1 MQDSQLQTAISKG
14 KTKWLQSLL
23 SVSLPKLFSEKT
35 DYEEWFKTMLRQME
49 ERGLVEPS
57 QQKNFLTDIRNA
69 IKVLDPNHPALD
81 VVKFDRETW
90 TEINNRSSDRLE
102 QRTTKFISNPDAIVK
117 RATTLIKSYQ
127 WSEIAA
133 GLAVLTGR
141 RCTEVIKTARFAY
154 KTKYSV
160 IFSGSL
166 KRRNEPVECVFEIP
180 TLAESELVI
189 QGISNLR
196 SYLEGEIQDLSRH
209 QISGRYS
216 RAVASKCDLYFSD
229 LVPRRDDKD
238 NLYTHLFRAVYATIA
253 AYWFCPP
260 NVSELEYRAAIQGHY
275 QILDEK
281 NPELRHSIAAG
292 RNYFDYKISDG
303 EGNIDGRLGIKLHLS
318 DVEVIERFQYAHLSS
333 PDSVSEK
340 AIKSDYPTMNEQ
352 HESSSSISLPAF
364 LLPRLN
370 TIARRLELSQAETLQ
385 ALFNWTEV
393 SLSLAD
399 ILQLDELNPQVL
411 FDSVQQLSQRQP
423 SPSPQTDKVSSE
435 PVSGTL
441 SVNPESGIIFDRDSI
456 NQICTSVRL
465 LAETI
470 SRTTPLQNNEPS
482 SESSKTLPSNAPERM
497 TGTNLASSQERQPN
511 EGNNQQN
518 NSSAQKERKKT
529 SRTQEAEE
537 TVNRAI
543 DAIMSFNNIEDR
555 SPSEKWY
562 IGIGSLRKL
571 SGNGDTVINRV
582 IKSRQEEI
590 DAHNSTHQLG
600 KWHNARGKDAPSINE
615 VISFSRDFIK

>member
-1 MQDSQLQTAISKG
+1 M
-14 KTKWLQSLL
+14 
-23 SVSLPKLFSEKT
+23 
-35 DYEEWFKTMLRQME
+35 
-49 ERGLVEPS
+49 
-57 QQKNFLTDIRNA
+57 
-69 IKVLDPNHPALD
+69 
-81 VVKFDRETW
+81 
-90 TEINNRSSDRLE
+90 
-102 QRTTKFISNPDAIVK
+102 
-117 RATTLIKSYQ
+117 
-127 WSEIAA
+127 
-133 GLAVLTGR
+133 
-141 RCTEVIKTARFAY
+141 
-154 KTKYSV
+154 
-160 IFSGSL
+160 
-166 KRRNEPVECVFEIP
+166 FEIP

-216 RAVASKCDLYFSD
+216 RAVASKCDLYFND

-253 AYWFCPP
+253 AHWFCPP
-260 NVSELEYRAAIQGHY
+260 TVSELEYRAAIQGHY

-281 NPELRHSIAAG
+281 NPQLRHSHAAG

-318 DVEVIERFQYAHLSS
+318 DVEVIERFKHAHLSS

-340 AIKSDYPTMNEQ
+340 AIKSDHSTMNQQ
-352 HESSSSISLPAF
+352 HEFSSISLPAF

-370 TIARRLELSQAETLQ
+370 TIAQRLGLSEAETLQ

-399 ILQLDELNPQVL
+399 ILQLDELNPQAL
-411 FDSVQQLSQRQP
+411 FDSVQQLKQRPP
-423 SPSPQTDKVSSE
+423 SPSSQTDKVSSE
-435 PVSGTL
+435 PASGAL
-441 SVNPESGIIFDRDSI
+441 SVNPKSGIMFDRDSI

-465 LAETI
+465 LAEAI
-470 SRTTPLQNNEPS
+470 SRTTPLHNNEPS

-497 TGTNLASSQERQPN
+497 TATNLTPSQERQPN
-511 EGNNQQN
+511 EGNSQQN
-518 NSSAQKERKKT
+518 NSSARKERKKT
-529 SRTQEAEE
+529 SRTQEAEA

-543 DAIMSFNNIEDR
+543 DAIMSFNNSAFR
-555 SPSEKWY
+555 TPSEKWY

-600 KWHNARGKDAPSINE
+600 KWHNARGKDAPSIDQ
-615 VISFSRDFIK
+615 VISFDGSVAKRR

>member
-1 MQDSQLQTAISKG
+1 MQDSQLQNAISKG
-14 KTKWLQSLL
+14 KTKWLKSLL
-23 SVSLPKLFSEKT
+23 SVSLPQLFSEET
-35 DYEEWFKTMLRQME
+35 DYEEWFDTMIRHME

-81 VVKFDRETW
+81 VVKFDQETW

-102 QRTTKFISNPDAIVK
+102 KRTTKFISNPDAIVK
-117 RATTLIKSYQ
+117 RAKTLIKSYQ

-141 RCTEVIKTARFAY
+141 RCTEVIKTANFKY
-154 KTKYSV
+154 KTQYSV

-260 NVSELEYRAAIQGHY
+260 TVSELEYRAAIQGHY

-318 DVEVIERFQYAHLSS
+318 DVEVIERFKHAYLSL

-340 AIKSDYPTMNEQ
+340 AIKSDHPTMNEQ
-352 HESSSSISLPAF
+352 HESSSISLPAF

-370 TIARRLELSQAETLQ
+370 TIAQQLGLSQAEAIQ

-399 ILQLDELNPQVL
+399 ILQLDELNPQAL
-411 FDSVQQLSQRQP
+411 FDSVRQLQQRPP
-423 SPSPQTDKVSSE
+423 SPSPQIATVSAE
-435 PVSGTL
+435 PALGAL

-456 NQICTSVRL
+456 NQICTSVKL
-465 LAETI
+465 LAEAI
-470 SRTTPLQNNEPS
+470 SREANFSRGNEHKIS
-482 SESSKTLPSNAPERM
+482 STLPSKDRKRM
-497 TGTNLASSQERQPN
+497 NGTILAQSKEWQTN
-511 EGNNQQN
+511 EGNERQN
-518 NSSAQKERKKT
+518 NSSKQSARKKT
-529 SRTQEAEE
+529 IRTEEAEE

-543 DAIMSFNNIEDR
+543 DAIMSFNNVEER

-582 IKSRQEEI
+582 LKSRQEEI

-600 KWHNARGKDAPSINE
+600 KWHNARGKDSPSIDK
-615 VISFSRDFIK
+615 VISFAR

>member
-1 MQDSQLQTAISKG
+1 MQDSQLQNAISKG

-23 SVSLPKLFSEKT
+23 SVSLPQLFSEKT
-35 DYEEWFKTMLRQME
+35 DYEEWFDTMIRHME
-49 ERGLVEPS
+49 DRGLVEPS

-81 VVKFDRETW
+81 VVKFDKETW

-117 RATTLIKSYQ
+117 RAKTLIKSYQ

-141 RCTEVIKTARFAY
+141 RCTEVIKTANFEY

-196 SYLEGEIQDLSRH
+196 SYLEGEIQNLSRH

-260 NVSELEYRAAIQGHY
+260 TVSELEYRAAIQGHY
-275 QILDEK
+275 QILDEQ
-281 NPELRHSIAAG
+281 NPELRHSLAAG

-318 DVEVIERFQYAHLSS
+318 DVEVIERFKHAHLSS
-333 PDSVSEK
+333 PDLVSDK
-340 AIKSDYPTMNEQ
+340 AIKSNHPTMNEQ
-352 HESSSSISLPAF
+352 HESSSISLPAF

-370 TIARRLELSQAETLQ
+370 TIARRLELSQAEAIQ

-399 ILQLDELNPQVL
+399 ILQLDELNPQAL

-423 SPSPQTDKVSSE
+423 SPPPQTDKVSSE
-435 PVSGTL
+435 TASGAL
-441 SVNPESGIIFDRDSI
+441 SVNPESGIFFDRDSI

-470 SRTTPLQNNEPS
+470 SRTAPLQGKEYVSSLRSPS
-482 SESSKTLPSNAPERM
+482 KERM

-518 NSSAQKERKKT
+518 NSSARKERKKT

-543 DAIMSFNNIEDR
+543 DAIIAFNNNPDL
-555 SPSEKWY
+555 PLQDKWY

-582 IKSRQEEI
+582 LKSRQEEI

-600 KWHNARGKDAPSINE
+600 KWHNARGKDAPSIDE
-615 VISFSRDFIK
+615 VISL